1 MTIVDYDVDKKTVG
15 SQNNFDLF
23 SLNDSSCNC
32 GAPPESSLYNIETMK
47 DLLKVGNDTPKVTDE
62 D

>member
-32 GAPPESSLYNIETMK
+32 GAPPESSLYNI
-47 DLLKVGNDTPKVTDE
+47 
-62 D
+62 